1 MSVIEDLADEECVVP
16 IFIRCLGHLADD
28 VKFGQIRRA
37 GILAG
42 DRRTELRSGAPRT
55 GAARPAREIRL
66 SAGRR
71 HPQNPAMPTI
81 LAVLPLTAAV
91 RPVRAQQ
98 QPGRPWR
105 PSLPT
110 S

>member
-1 MSVIEDLADEECVVP
+1 MEDLTDEECVVP

-37 GILAG
+37 DNLAG
-42 DRRTELRSGAPRT
+42 DRRTELRSGGRRT
-55 GAARPAREIRL
+55 GAALLSREIRL
-66 SAGRR
+66 SAGRGR
-71 HPQNPAMPTI
+71 PQNPAMPTI
-81 LAVLPLTAAV
+81 LAFLPLTAAA
-91 RPVRAQQ
+91 RPVRLQQ

>member
-28 VKFGQIRRA
+28 VKFGQITCA
-37 GILAG
+37 DNLAG
-42 DRRTELRSGAPRT
+42 DRRTELRSGGRRT
-55 GAARPAREIRL
+55 GAARPSREIRL
-66 SAGRR
+66 SQGRG

-81 LAVLPLTAAV
+81 LAFLPLTADA
-91 RPVRAQQ
+91 RPVRSQQ